1 MLFFYQGELGKFGML
16 HEAILHKCIQQ
27 LLAKKKKANV
37 SDMGED
43 IECLCQI
50 MATVGKRLDVPKA
63 KVCCT

>member
-1 MLFFYQGELGKFGML
+1 ML

-37 SDMGED
+37 ADMGED

-63 KVCCT
+63 KVLGLFFQVHLFQE